1 VVCHLFSLYTQK
13 DVWIKVAVS
22 AQHKKLVRPKQ
33 LSTSLE
39 YFSEKRQSIQTH
51 FFFLSVNAFSS
62 FFLHRLRKYVCKSA
76 CN

>member
-51 FFFLSVNAFSS
+51 FFFLSVCQCVFKL
-62 FFLHRLRKYVCKSA
+62 FLAPAEKICL
-76 CN
+76 